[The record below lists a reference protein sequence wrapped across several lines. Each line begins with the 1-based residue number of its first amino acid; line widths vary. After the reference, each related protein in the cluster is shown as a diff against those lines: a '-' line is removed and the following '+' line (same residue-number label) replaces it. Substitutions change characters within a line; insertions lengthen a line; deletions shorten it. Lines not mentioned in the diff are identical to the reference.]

1 MQKPP
6 KAKLPNQMADLGGQ
20 IVMINFKKLSLKAL
34 DRQQTPSPEPPTDKL
49 LQRYGLQSRWTEP
62 ITTGFPYHRDADYP
76 PSRCQ

>member
-49 LQRYGLQSRWTEP
+49 LQRLLASIPLDRTHHHWVP
-62 ITTGFPYHRDADYP
+62 L
-76 PSRCQ
+76 S